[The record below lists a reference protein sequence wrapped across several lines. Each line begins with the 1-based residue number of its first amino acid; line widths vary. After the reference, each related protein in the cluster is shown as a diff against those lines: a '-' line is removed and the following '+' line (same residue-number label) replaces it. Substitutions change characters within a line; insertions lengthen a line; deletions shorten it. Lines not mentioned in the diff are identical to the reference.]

1 MRLEF
6 DGVSVRFGAIRALD
20 GVSFPVQPGEVT
32 TLVGPN
38 GAGKSTLIGVVTG
51 LVRPDGGAMVC
62 DGERLRH
69 SPLALRARL
78 AYLPEAIA
86 FSEGL
91 SGRQVLQFFASAR
104 RTPRARIQLVLERIG
119 LAAAADRAVREYS
132 RGMRQRLGL
141 GVALLPEAELLVL
154 DEPTGGLDQEG
165 LSVLWEVL
173 TEARARGASVLLSTH
188 DLALIE
194 RRTDQMVVL
203 QAGQVRAIG
212 SPERLRRESGLPVR
226 IAVEM
231 ANPAASAGLAQRLSP
246 LAAEGVSTDGMRVEL
261 AVTHARL
268 LDALRVVEDE
278 RQEVAHLRVEE
289 PGLDAVYE
297 QLLRGAE

>member
-1 MRLEF
+1 MRLDFE
-6 DGVSVRFGAIRALD
+6 GVSVRFGAIRALD
-20 GVSFPVQPGEVT
+20 GVSFPVQPGGVT

-62 DGERLRH
+62 DGERLLH

-212 SPERLRRESGLPVR
+212 SPELLRRESGLPVR

-246 LAAEGVSTDGMRVEL
+246 LAAEGVSTDGVRVEL
-261 AVTHARL
+261 VVTHARL

-278 RQEVAHLRVEE
+278 RQEVTHLRVEE

-297 QLLRGAE
+297 QLLRGVE